1 MPERLQ
7 HKLLWGSDIAPLGFQ
22 TPGQLL
28 LYVGPADS
36 KSLDSIL
43 YQMAPAL
50 KGHVLAFDI
59 RRESDHD
66 ILQGPLYDQLCT
78 HAWRGDL
85 QGAGGGPNCRTSSIL
100 RWFPEPGAPVPVRGR
115 PEPECWGLSTLQ
127 PQEQMDTDNDSL
139 LLLRL
144 MVLAHVIHLR
154 FKGKGLPW
162 CFLEHPEDPKLC
174 SKSPNASRCS
184 TIWQTH
190 AVRQWCRT
198 LGLATIHFDQCELG
212 QCVAKSTVLAT
223 DLPLRHWTGMTCTH
237 GSHQKPSGVTSSDL
251 SRYPPMMM
259 RGLAQSIVTHTSS
272 QFGPPSEDSAHSLQS
287 SGVGTHDYHNTSAPS
302 FAGPSTY

>member
-7 HKLLWGSDIAPLGFQ
+7 QKLLWGSDIAPLEFQ
-22 TPGQLL
+22 IPGQLL
-28 LYVGPADS
+28 LYVGLADS

-43 YQMAPAL
+43 NQMAPAL
-50 KGHVLAFDI
+50 QGHVLAFDI

-85 QGAGGGPNCRTSSIL
+85 QGAGGGPNCRTWSIL
-100 RWFPEPGAPVPVRGR
+100 RWFPKPGAPVPVRGR

-127 PQEQMDTDNDSL
+127 PQEQTDTDNDSL

-162 CFLEHPEDPKLC
+162 CFLERPEDPKLC
-174 SKSPNASRCS
+174 LKSPNASRCS

-198 LGLATIHFDQCELG
+198 LGLATIHFDQFN
-212 QCVAKSTVLAT
+212 AN
-223 DLPLRHWTGMTCTH
+223 W
-237 GSHQKPSGVTSSDL
+237 
-251 SRYPPMMM
+251 
-259 RGLAQSIVTHTSS
+259 
-272 QFGPPSEDSAHSLQS
+272 DSAWPNPL
-287 SGVGTHDYHNTSAPS
+287 
-302 FAGPSTY
+302 F